1 MAEQI
6 PQNTAPQD
14 NGAADPNAPLFAP
27 QAVYIKDVSFEAP
40 NGPRAPADGSSPTI
54 NLTMNTTVN
63 EMGPDLREVVLTVN
77 LQAVV
82 GEKSLWLVEL
92 QQAGAFGLRN
102 IPPVDLP
109 RLLGIYC
116 PGYLLPYARQT
127 VSDLL
132 LKGGFPPFLLPPV
145 NFEALYN
152 QALQQQIQQQQA
164 AAAST
169 PAVN

>member
-6 PQNTAPQD
+6 PQNTAPQG
-14 NGAADPNAPLFAP
+14 NGATDPNAPVFAP

-40 NGPRAPADGSSPTI
+40 NGPRAPSDGSSPTI
-54 NLTMNTTVN
+54 NLNMNTTVN
-63 EMGPDLREVVLTVN
+63 ELGPEMREVVLTVN
-77 LQAVV
+77 LQALV
-82 GEKSLWLVEL
+82 GDKSLWLVEL

-102 IPPVDLP
+102 IPQEDLP
-109 RLLGIYC
+109 RLLGIFC
-116 PGYLLPYARQT
+116 PSYLLPYARQT

-152 QALQQQIQQQQA
+152 QALQQQIQQQTQA
-164 AAAST
+164 
-169 PAVN
+169 PAPSVN

>member
-1 MAEQI
+1 MAEQT
-6 PQNTAPQD
+6 PENTAQPG
-14 NGAADPNAPLFAP
+14 NGATDPNAPIFAP

-54 NLTMNTTVN
+54 NLNMNTTVN
-63 EMGPDLREVVLTVN
+63 EMGAELREVVLTVN
-77 LQAVV
+77 LQALV
-82 GEKSLWLVEL
+82 GDKSLWLVEL

-102 IPPVDLP
+102 IPQEDLP

-127 VSDLL
+127 ISDLL

-152 QALQQQIQQQQA
+152 QALQQQIQQQQTQVPPPP
-164 AAAST
+164 SL
-169 PAVN
+169 N

>member
-6 PQNTAPQD
+6 PQNAAPQD
-14 NGAADPNAPLFAP
+14 GATDPNAPIFAP

-40 NGPRAPADGSSPTI
+40 NGPRAPADGTSPTI
-54 NLTMNTTVN
+54 NLNMNTTVN
-63 EMGPDLREVVLTVN
+63 ELGPELREVVLTIN
-77 LQAVV
+77 LQAMV
-82 GEKSLWLVEL
+82 GDKSLWLVEL

-102 IPPVDLP
+102 IPQQDLP
-109 RLLGIYC
+109 RLLGIFC

-145 NFEALYN
+145 NFDALYN
-152 QALQQQIQQQQA
+152 QALQQQIQQQGQPA
-164 AAAST
+164 T
-169 PAVN
+169 PSVN